1 MLQVT
6 VLAHDSHADVVVR
19 RLQDAG
25 AVEIERIALES
36 DAGHEAADARDDR
49 DDGPRAT
56 DAGEATV
63 TRPSIDEHRRHVLDR
78 DIARAQFVRD
88 FLGRYHTAE
97 VTFGAFIAEK
107 VHLLQSEYDT
117 LAPDAEFDE
126 LYEACETISAR
137 LGEIERERTHLNA
150 LIHDLAPWRDLHL
163 QIGQWSGT
171 EHVALFAGTVPAA
184 RSVEIRQSLREA
196 VSELSI
202 AEVGQDHQREAW
214 IVMAHHSALEPMR
227 AALALTEF
235 TEVSFPGLHDYPA
248 EEIEDAKDAL
258 ADLIAEEARL
268 NERAAELE
276 HNYERA
282 VALVQALLT
291 ARDAIDVRDDCGATE
306 RTFLV
311 HGWLPATDRDRIAI
325 EMESIGDEIDIDFRE
340 PSPGER
346 VPVALTNPW
355 YIRPFEVL
363 TDLYGRPAYGDIDPT
378 PLLAG
383 FFFLF
388 FGMALGDAGY
398 GVALMIAT
406 YLMKTKLDIGP
417 GVKRF
422 MDLLFAGGLASVIV
436 GVATRSYF
444 ALSANELPSFLRY
457 EPLLDPLEDIIVL
470 LIVSVAIGVVHVVF
484 GVLINAYRLIK
495 AGDWM
500 TAVQQDISSILLLAG
515 LGATFA
521 LGSVDILYWTAAI
534 AIVLKGQV
542 LESLFVDRKPL
553 SALLGIPKGLLGLY
567 SITGYVSDFLSY
579 TRLAAL
585 GLASLLVGQV
595 MNILANMVSGAPWGI
610 GFVAA
615 ALILVVGHAFNLVIN
630 LLGAFVHP
638 TRLQFVEFFGKFY
651 EAGGRSYTPFARRT
665 KSLVLHPV
673 PGEQKGGTRS

>member
-1 MLQVT
+1 MT
-6 VLAHDSHADVVVR
+6 VLAHDSHAGVVVR

-25 AVEIERIALES
+25 AVEIERIELES
-36 DAGHEAADARDDR
+36 EAVQDASADVDISRSDIGA
-49 DDGPRAT
+49 
-56 DAGEATV
+56 V
-63 TRPSIDEHRRHVLDR
+63 QRPKVDEHRRHLLDR

-88 FLGRYHTAE
+88 FLGRYHTAA
-97 VTFGAFIAEK
+97 VTFGAFISEK
-107 VHLLQSEYDT
+107 IHLTQSDYDA
-117 LAPDAEFDE
+117 LSPDADFDE
-126 LYEACETISAR
+126 LYRDCETISAR
-137 LGEIERERTHLNA
+137 LGDIERERAHLKA
-150 LIHDLAPWRDLHL
+150 LIHDLAPWADLHL

-171 EHVALFAGTVPAA
+171 EHVALFAGTVPVAHAA
-184 RSVEIRQSLREA
+184 DIRQSLREA
-196 VSELSI
+196 VSDLSI

-214 IVMAHHSALEPMR
+214 IVMAHLGALDEMR

-235 TEVSFPGLHDYPA
+235 TEVSFPGLKDYPA
-248 EEIEDAKDAL
+248 EEIADAQDAL
-258 ADLIAEEARL
+258 ATLDMEEAAL
-268 NERAAELE
+268 NERAAEFE
-276 HNYERA
+276 HNYPRA
-282 VALVQALLT
+282 VALVQALLS
-291 ARDAIDVRDDCGATE
+291 ARDAIDVRDDCVATE

-311 HGWLPATDRDRIAI
+311 HGWLPETARDQIAHAI
-325 EMESIGDEIDIDFRE
+325 ETIGDEIDLAFRE
-340 PSPGER
+340 PEPGER

-363 TDLYGRPAYGDIDPT
+363 TDLYGRPAYGDVDPT

-398 GVALMIAT
+398 GVALMIAA

-417 GVKRF
+417 GVRRF
-422 MDLLFAGGLASVIV
+422 MDLLIAGGLASVIV

-444 ALSANELPSFLRY
+444 ALSAEELPAFLRY

-470 LIVSVAIGVVHVVF
+470 LIVSVAIGVVHVLF
-484 GVLINAYRLIK
+484 GVLINVYRLVK

-500 TAVQQDISSILLLAG
+500 TAVQQDLSSILLLAG
-515 LGATFA
+515 LAATFL
-521 LGSVDILYWTAAI
+521 LGDVNVLYWTAAI

-542 LESLFVDRKPL
+542 LESLFVDRKPFA
-553 SALLGIPKGLLGLY
+553 ALLGIPKGVLGLY
-567 SITGYVSDFLSY
+567 GITGYVSDFLSY

-615 ALILVVGHAFNLVIN
+615 ALILVVGHTFNLVIN

-651 EAGGRSYTPFARRT
+651 EAGGRAYTPFARRT

-673 PGEQKGGTRS
+673 PGEQEGGASS

>member
-1 MLQVT
+1 MAIARMLEVT
-6 VLAHDSHADVVVR
+6 VLAHDSHAAAVIR

-25 AVEIERIALES
+25 AVEIERIELEG
-36 DAGHEAADARDDR
+36 DADQDASGDI
-49 DDGPRAT
+49 DGTAT
-56 DAGEATV
+56 DASAV
-63 TRPSIDEHRRHVLDR
+63 MRPKVDEHRRHVLDR
-78 DIARAQFVRD
+78 DIARAQFVQD
-88 FLGRYHTAE
+88 FLGRYHTAD
-97 VTFGAFIAEK
+97 VTFGAFISEK
-107 VHLLQSEYDT
+107 IHLNRADFDALS
-117 LAPDAEFDE
+117 PDADFDA
-126 LYEACETISAR
+126 LYRDCETISAR
-137 LGEIERERTHLNA
+137 LGDIERERAHLGT
-150 LIHDLAPWRDLHL
+150 LIHDLAPWADLRL
-163 QIGQWSGT
+163 EIGQWSGT
-171 EHVALFAGTVPAA
+171 EHVALFAGTVPVAHSA
-184 RSVEIRQSLREA
+184 DIRQSLREA

-202 AEVGQDHQREAW
+202 AEVGQDNQREAW
-214 IVMAHHSALEPMR
+214 IVMAHLGALDDMR

-248 EEIEDAKDAL
+248 EEIEDAREELTNLELEAEAL
-258 ADLIAEEARL
+258 G
-268 NERAAELE
+268 ERAAELE
-276 HNYERA
+276 HHYPHA

-291 ARDAIDVRDDCGATE
+291 ARDAIDVRDDCAATE

-311 HGWLPATDRDRIAI
+311 HGWLPETARTQITETI
-325 EMESIGDEIDIDFRE
+325 ESVGDEIDLAFRV
-340 PSPGER
+340 PGSSER

-363 TDLYGRPAYGDIDPT
+363 TDLYGRPAYDDVDPT

-388 FGMALGDAGY
+388 FGMSLGDAGY
-398 GVALMIAT
+398 GVALMVAA

-422 MDLLFAGGLASVIV
+422 MDLLIAGGLASVIV

-444 ALSANELPSFLRY
+444 ALSAAELPAFLRY

-470 LIVSVAIGVVHVVF
+470 LIVSVAIGVVHVLF
-484 GVLINAYRLIK
+484 GVLINVYRLIK

-500 TAVQQDISSILLLAG
+500 TAVQQDLSSIFLLAG
-515 LGATFA
+515 LAATFL
-521 LGSVDILYWTAAI
+521 LGDVNVLYWTAGI

-553 SALLGIPKGLLGLY
+553 SALLGIPKGVLGLY
-567 SITGYVSDFLSY
+567 GITGFVSDFLSY

-651 EAGGRSYTPFARRT
+651 EAGGRAYTPFARRT

-673 PGEQKGGTRS
+673 PGEQEGGTRP